1 MSASLTHHPAAPHP
15 PDPAARAA
23 PRAPAGASP
32 PAAAAFV
39 RIGLAGPAGRTDL
52 AVPAAVPLASMLP
65 MLLQQSGEGP
75 GPDGGVRHG
84 GWVLRRA
91 DGTRLEAA
99 TSLAEQGVAEG
110 DLLFLAH
117 GNADATPP
125 LYDDIAEVIGEH
137 GVRETWPVR
146 ATRHAAAA
154 LTALAV
160 LTGCA
165 AFAVAPGAIP
175 GWLALATA
183 ALVLAFGVLA
193 SRGFDNVHA
202 GTFAGLL
209 AVPPAVVGAVRLLGA
224 GHDGSGLDA
233 EHLLLACAVVA
244 VLGVLGPVLVG
255 GGDGTFA
262 ALVVAGPLGAVG
274 AAICTIWRD
283 VTPAE
288 AASVT
293 GPLALALTTLWP
305 TLALRVARV
314 PAPQLA
320 ATADELERLP
330 SQLAHE
336 RLAARVAAARRVLG
350 GMVVGSH
357 LVAGGAL
364 LWLFAATELWPGV
377 LAGTLTALILL
388 RARLFRERGQVATAL
403 VTAFSGAA
411 GAAVFTVAD
420 RAAQTAPLLGVLVP
434 VVLTAA
440 LAAGGVGL
448 AAGRRRPNPRLA
460 RTLDVLETTLLV
472 AVVPLA
478 LAVWEVYGALLN
490 LRA

>member
-1 MSASLTHHPAAPHP
+1 M
-15 PDPAARAA
+15 
-23 PRAPAGASP
+23 
-32 PAAAAFV
+32 
-39 RIGLAGPAGRTDL
+39 LA
-52 AVPAAVPLASMLP
+52 
-65 MLLQQSGEGP
+65 MLLHHSGEAP

-91 DGTRLEAA
+91 DGTRLDAA
-99 TSLAEQGVAEG
+99 ASLAEQGVAEG

-117 GNADATPP
+117 GDADATPP
-125 LYDDIAEVIGEH
+125 LYDDVAEVIGEH
-137 GVRETWPVR
+137 GVRDTWPVR
-146 ATRHAAAA
+146 ATRRAAAV

-165 AFAVAPGAIP
+165 ALSVAPGTIP

-183 ALVLAFGVLA
+183 VLALAVGVLA
-193 SRGFDNVHA
+193 SRGFDDVHA

-224 GHDGSGLDA
+224 GHDGSGLGA

-255 GGDGTFA
+255 GGDGAFA

-274 AAICTIWRD
+274 AAICTIRPG
-283 VTPAE
+283 VTAAE

-293 GPLALALTTLWP
+293 APLALALTTLWP

-314 PAPQLA
+314 PAPHLA
-320 ATADELERLP
+320 ATTDELEHLP

-336 RLAARVAAARRVLG
+336 RLADRVAAARRVLG
-350 GMVVGSH
+350 GMVAGSH
-357 LVAGGAL
+357 LVVCGAT
-364 LWLFAATELWPGV
+364 LWLFAATELWAAV
-377 LAGTLTALILL
+377 LAGTLTALTLL
-388 RARLFRERGQVATAL
+388 RARLFRDRGQVATAL
-403 VTAFSGAA
+403 VAALAATA

-420 RAAQTAPLLGVLVP
+420 RAAQTAPLLGVLLP

-440 LAAGGVGL
+440 LVAGGVGL
-448 AAGRRRPNPRLA
+448 AAGRRRPNPRLTRA
-460 RTLDVLETTLLV
+460 LDVLETTLLV

-490 LRA
+490 MRA